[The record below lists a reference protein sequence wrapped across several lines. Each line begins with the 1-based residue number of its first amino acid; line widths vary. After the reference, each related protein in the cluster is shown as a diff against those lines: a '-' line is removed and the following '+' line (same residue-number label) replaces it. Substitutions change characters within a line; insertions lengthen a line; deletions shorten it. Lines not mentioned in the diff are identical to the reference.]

1 MTHYDQLKSA
11 FAQQVAENKIFVEQ
25 NIAFAKNI
33 AGDIRAF
40 LDLPEDPP
48 KSDTSKPYMQF
59 LRLDPE
65 KGFEPKDT
73 IAQAVINMP
82 EGKFQFG
89 LGVLLET
96 GIDNFPKQVA
106 TFGIACDRNGD
117 RLIVDILG
125 QTFDVA
131 ATHDVPLKLGAL
143 CQHVFDDLLQELQW
157 RIGDEVEHT
166 RIGFDINSLTS

>member
-11 FAQQVAENKIFVEQ
+11 FAQQVADNKIFVEQ

-96 GIDNFPKQVA
+96 GIDNFR
-106 TFGIACDRNGD
+106 CS
-117 RLIVDILG
+117 RLCHHTCGSMGKKPRHERKSNQQARG
-125 QTFDVA
+125 Q
-131 ATHDVPLKLGAL
+131 G
-143 CQHVFDDLLQELQW
+143 
-157 RIGDEVEHT
+157 
-166 RIGFDINSLTS
+166 SLRTV